1 MIYKNKLPEIKNIL
15 KLFFKFIANISK
27 NNGINTEKSIY
38 NLVNIKN
45 LKESSNATPDKN
57 VNKVYILAHNISVF
71 IFLKF
76 KKQYNDSIIY
86 IIPRKKV
93 DPIDA
98 E

>member
-45 LKESSNATPDKN
+45 LNDIKSENDLEKIVKN
-57 VNKVYILAHNISVF
+57 
-71 IFLKF
+71 
-76 KKQYNDSIIY
+76 
-86 IIPRKKV
+86 
-93 DPIDA
+93 IDYSKT